1 MELDALIVA
10 DAVTTPPDGKFN
22 ILGGGIGRCTVPE
35 LPFPLPLGILARLK
49 VADRDLNKTHTFLLQ
64 LIGPA
69 GIPNVAPLEI
79 RAHAPPDAGPRVEG
93 EERFFHIGLEIPAV
107 AAKAGLYYVE
117 FHINGKLARRIPLP
131 VVVGSDTQPVK
142 APARTKRAAK
152 PKTKRPPPP
161 PKKRRR

>member
-1 MELDALIVA
+1 MLHPTPARALRVRRGSSIS
-10 DAVTTPPDGKFN
+10 GWKF
-22 ILGGGIGRCTVPE
+22 
-35 LPFPLPLGILARLK
+35 
-49 VADRDLNKTHTFLLQ
+49 
-64 LIGPA
+64 
-69 GIPNVAPLEI
+69 
-79 RAHAPPDAGPRVEG
+79 
-93 EERFFHIGLEIPAV
+93 PAV